1 MRTAGGDANGR
12 QQVKSGSHQSQDRQH
27 TRGFLPAFDG
37 VSVADMNMF
46 RSITLAAG
54 AFAAALFLSSP
65 AGAQALSKGNV
76 QLADSVVAVVNNDVI
91 TQRELEDRTGLITR
105 RLQQQN
111 APVPPA
117 AQLQRQVLD
126 QMVLE
131 RIQLQKAKEDNITV
145 DDATVKRTLERLAQQ
160 NQMTLDV
167 YRARIEAQGVPWST
181 FTRDARTELTLSK
194 LREKEVDSKVL
205 VSDAEV
211 ANYVAS
217 QRGPNASQTSDLR
230 LQHIMFKVPPDAPQA
245 DIDAIQAK
253 AEAVLKQ
260 AQAGDDFTKLAQ
272 ANSQDTDAAKGGDL
286 GFRTQSSLP
295 AGIVTSVSTL
305 RPGQVVPQLIRTT
318 GGFEVIKLVERRSG
332 QGTAADAPK
341 LVQTHVR
348 HILLRVS
355 DGMSESAARQKLL
368 DIKREVLAGGD
379 FANFA
384 RTYSQDGS
392 ASQGGDLGWIS
403 PGETV
408 PEFERTMNNLKDGD
422 VSDPVRSE
430 YGYHLIQVLGRR
442 EAEGSAT
449 EQLNIARQ
457 AIGQRKAE
465 QAYSDWLRELRDTA
479 YVQYKGVAGQQE
491 Q

>member
-1 MRTAGGDANGR
+1 
-12 QQVKSGSHQSQDRQH
+12 
-27 TRGFLPAFDG
+27 
-37 VSVADMNMF
+37 MNMF
-46 RSITLAAG
+46 RSTAIAAG
-54 AFAAALFLSSP
+54 VLAGALILSSP
-65 AGAQALSKGNV
+65 AGAQALSNRNAQV
-76 QLADSVVAVVNNDVI
+76 ADSVVAVVNDGVI
-91 TQRELEDRTGLITR
+91 TQRELQDRTTLIVK

-117 AQLQRQVLD
+117 DQMQRQVLD

-131 RIQLQKAKEDNITV
+131 RIQLQKAKEDGIAI
-145 DDATVKRTLERLAQQ
+145 DDATVNRTLARLAQQ

-167 YRARIEAQGVPWST
+167 YRSRIEAQGVPWST

-194 LREKEVDSKVL
+194 LREKEVDSKIT
-205 VSDAEV
+205 VSDGEV
-211 ANYVAS
+211 ANYIAS
-217 QRGPNASQTSDLR
+217 QRGPGARNTSDLR
-230 LQHIMFKVPPDAPQA
+230 LQHIMFKLPSDAPQGEVAKVQAQA
-245 DIDAIQAK
+245 D
-253 AEAVLKQ
+253 AVLKQ
-260 AQAGDDFTKLAQ
+260 AQGGEDFAKLAKQ
-272 ANSQDTDAAKGGDL
+272 NSQDTDASKGGDL
-286 GFRTQSSLP
+286 GFRTPGTLP
-295 AGIVTSVSTL
+295 AGIVNAVSTL
-305 RPGQVVPQLIRTT
+305 RPGQVVPTLLRTD
-318 GGFEVIKLVERRSG
+318 GGFEIIKLVDRRAS

-355 DGMSESAARQKLL
+355 DGMSEQAARQKLL
-368 DIKREVLAGGD
+368 DIKQQVASGGD

-408 PEFERTMNNLKDGD
+408 PEFERAMNNLQDGA

-442 EAEGSAT
+442 EAEGSASQ
-449 EQLNIARQ
+449 QLDIARQ

-479 YVQYKGVAGQQE
+479 YVQYKGIAALPQ
-491 Q
+491 

>member
-1 MRTAGGDANGR
+1 MQHIQAGHER
-12 QQVKSGSHQSQDRQH
+12 VK
-27 TRGFLPAFDG
+27 PVFDG
-37 VSVADMNMF
+37 VSVANVNMF
-46 RSITLAAG
+46 RSTAIAAG
-54 AFAAALFLSSP
+54 VLAGALILSSP
-65 AGAQALSKGNV
+65 AGAQALSNRNAQV
-76 QLADSVVAVVNNDVI
+76 ADSVVAVVNDGVI
-91 TQRELEDRTGLITR
+91 TQRELQERTALIAK

-117 AQLQRQVLD
+117 DQMQRQVLD

-131 RIQLQKAKEDNITV
+131 RIQLQKAKEDGIAI
-145 DDATVKRTLERLAQQ
+145 DDATVNRTLARLAQQ

-167 YRARIEAQGVPWST
+167 YRSRIEAQGVPWST

-194 LREKEVDSKVL
+194 LREKEVDSKIT
-205 VSDAEV
+205 VSDGEV
-211 ANYVAS
+211 ANYIAS
-217 QRGPNASQTSDLR
+217 QRGPGARNTSDLR
-230 LQHIMFKVPPDAPQA
+230 LQHIMFKLPSDAPQGEVAKVQAQA
-245 DIDAIQAK
+245 D
-253 AEAVLKQ
+253 AVLKQ
-260 AQAGDDFTKLAQ
+260 AQGGEDFAKLAKQ
-272 ANSQDTDAAKGGDL
+272 NSQDTDASKGGDL
-286 GFRTQSSLP
+286 GFRTPGTLP
-295 AGIVTSVSTL
+295 AGIVNAVSTL
-305 RPGQVVPQLIRTT
+305 RPGQVVPTLLRTD
-318 GGFEVIKLVERRSG
+318 GGFEIIKLVDRRAS

-355 DGMSESAARQKLL
+355 DGMSEQAARQKLL
-368 DIKREVLAGGD
+368 DIKQQVASGGD

-408 PEFERTMNNLKDGD
+408 PEFERAMNNLQDGA

-442 EAEGSAT
+442 EAEGSASQ
-449 EQLNIARQ
+449 QLDIARQ

-479 YVQYKGVAGQQE
+479 YVQYKGIAALPQ
-491 Q
+491 

>member
-1 MRTAGGDANGR
+1 
-12 QQVKSGSHQSQDRQH
+12 
-27 TRGFLPAFDG
+27 
-37 VSVADMNMF
+37 MF
-46 RSITLAAG
+46 RSTTLAAG
-54 AFAAALFLSSP
+54 ALAAALFLSSP

-76 QLADSVVAVVNNDVI
+76 QLADSVVAIVNNDVI
-91 TQRELEDRTGLITR
+91 TQRELLDRTGLITR

-111 APVPPA
+111 APLPPA
-117 AQLQRQVLD
+117 PQLQRQVLD
-126 QMVLE
+126 QMVIE
-131 RIQLQKAKEDNITV
+131 RVQLQKAKEDGINV
-145 DDATVKRTLERLAQQ
+145 DDASVKRTLERLAQQ

-167 YRARIEAQGVPWST
+167 YRSRIEAQGVPWAT

-194 LREKEVDSKVL
+194 LREKEVDSKVT

-217 QRGPNASQTSDLR
+217 QRGPSARNSSDLR
-230 LQHIMFKVPPDAPQA
+230 LQHIMFKVPANASQA
-245 DIDAIQAK
+245 DLAAVQAK
-253 AEAVLKQ
+253 AEGVLKE
-260 AQAGDDFTKLAQ
+260 AQGGEDFAKLAKQ
-272 ANSQDTDAAKGGDL
+272 NSQDTDAPKGGDL
-286 GFRTQSSLP
+286 GFRTQGSLP
-295 AGIVTSVSTL
+295 AGIVTAVAAL
-305 RPGQVVPQLIRTT
+305 RPGQVVPQLIRTD
-318 GGFEVIKLVERRSG
+318 GGFEVIKLVERRTG

-355 DGMSESAARQKLL
+355 DGMSESAARQKLV
-368 DIKREVLAGGD
+368 DIKRDVQGGGD

-442 EAEGSAT
+442 EAEGSAAQ
-449 EQLNIARQ
+449 QLDIARQ

-479 YVQYKGVAGQQE
+479 YVQYKGIAAQTDQ
-491 Q
+491 

>member
-1 MRTAGGDANGR
+1 
-12 QQVKSGSHQSQDRQH
+12 
-27 TRGFLPAFDG
+27 
-37 VSVADMNMF
+37 MF
-46 RSITLAAG
+46 RSTAIAAG
-54 AFAAALFLSSP
+54 VLAGALILSSP
-65 AGAQALSKGNV
+65 AGAQALSNRNAQV
-76 QLADSVVAVVNNDVI
+76 ADSVVAVVNDGVI
-91 TQRELEDRTGLITR
+91 TQRELQERTALIAK

-117 AQLQRQVLD
+117 DQMQRQVLD

-131 RIQLQKAKEDNITV
+131 RIQLQKAKEDGITI
-145 DDATVKRTLERLAQQ
+145 DDATVNRTLARLAQQ

-167 YRARIEAQGVPWST
+167 YRSRIEAQGVPWST

-194 LREKEVDSKVL
+194 LREKEVDSKIT
-205 VSDAEV
+205 VSDGEV
-211 ANYVAS
+211 ANYIAS
-217 QRGPNASQTSDLR
+217 QRGPGARNTSDLR
-230 LQHIMFKVPPDAPQA
+230 LQHIMFKLPADAPQGEVAKVQAQA
-245 DIDAIQAK
+245 D
-253 AEAVLKQ
+253 AVLKQ
-260 AQAGDDFTKLAQ
+260 AQGGEDFEKLAKQ
-272 ANSQDTDAAKGGDL
+272 NSQDTDASKGGDL
-286 GFRTQSSLP
+286 GFRTPGTLP
-295 AGIVTSVSTL
+295 AGIVNAVSTL
-305 RPGQVVPQLIRTT
+305 RPGQVVPTLLRTD
-318 GGFEVIKLVERRSG
+318 GGFEIIKLVDRRAS

-355 DGMSESAARQKLL
+355 DGMSEQAARQKLL
-368 DIKREVLAGGD
+368 DIKQQVASGGD

-408 PEFERTMNNLKDGD
+408 PEFERAMNNLQDGA

-442 EAEGSAT
+442 EAEGSASQ
-449 EQLNIARQ
+449 QLDIARQ

-479 YVQYKGVAGQQE
+479 YVQYKGIAALPQ
-491 Q
+491 

>member
-1 MRTAGGDANGR
+1 MAN
-12 QQVKSGSHQSQDRQH
+12 V
-27 TRGFLPAFDG
+27 
-37 VSVADMNMF
+37 NMF
-46 RSITLAAG
+46 RSTAIAAG
-54 AFAAALFLSSP
+54 VLAGALILSSP
-65 AGAQALSKGNV
+65 AGAQALSNRNAQV
-76 QLADSVVAVVNNDVI
+76 ADSVVAVVNDGVI
-91 TQRELEDRTGLITR
+91 TQRELQERTALIAK

-117 AQLQRQVLD
+117 DQMQRQVLD

-131 RIQLQKAKEDNITV
+131 RIQLQKAKEDGITI
-145 DDATVKRTLERLAQQ
+145 DDATVNRTLARLAQQ

-167 YRARIEAQGVPWST
+167 YRSRIEAQGVPWST

-194 LREKEVDSKVL
+194 LREKEVDSKIT
-205 VSDAEV
+205 VSDGEV
-211 ANYVAS
+211 ANYIAS
-217 QRGPNASQTSDLR
+217 QRGPGARNTSDLR
-230 LQHIMFKVPPDAPQA
+230 LQHIMFKLPADAPQGEVAKVQAQA
-245 DIDAIQAK
+245 D
-253 AEAVLKQ
+253 AVLKQ
-260 AQAGDDFTKLAQ
+260 AQGGEDFEKLAKQ
-272 ANSQDTDAAKGGDL
+272 NSQDTDASKGGDL
-286 GFRTQSSLP
+286 GFRTPGTLP
-295 AGIVTSVSTL
+295 AGIVNAVSTL
-305 RPGQVVPQLIRTT
+305 RPGQIVPTLLRTD
-318 GGFEVIKLVERRSG
+318 GGFEIIKLVDRRAS

-355 DGMSESAARQKLL
+355 DGMSEQAARQKLL
-368 DIKREVLAGGD
+368 DIKQQVASGGD

-408 PEFERTMNNLKDGD
+408 PEFERAMNNLQDGA

-442 EAEGSAT
+442 EAEGSASQ
-449 EQLNIARQ
+449 QLDIARQ

-479 YVQYKGVAGQQE
+479 YVQYKGIAALPQ
-491 Q
+491 

>member
-1 MRTAGGDANGR
+1 MAN
-12 QQVKSGSHQSQDRQH
+12 V
-27 TRGFLPAFDG
+27 
-37 VSVADMNMF
+37 NMF
-46 RSITLAAG
+46 RSTAIAAG
-54 AFAAALFLSSP
+54 VLAAALILSSP
-65 AGAQALSKGNV
+65 AGAQALSNRNAQV
-76 QLADSVVAVVNNDVI
+76 ADSVVAVVNDGVI
-91 TQRELEDRTGLITR
+91 TQRELQDRTALIAK

-117 AQLQRQVLD
+117 DQMQRQVLD

-131 RIQLQKAKEDNITV
+131 RIQLQKAKEDGIV
-145 DDATVKRTLERLAQQ
+145 IDDATVNRTLARLAQQ

-167 YRARIEAQGVPWST
+167 YRSRIEAQGVPWST

-194 LREKEVDSKVL
+194 LREKEVDSKIT
-205 VSDAEV
+205 VSDGEV
-211 ANYVAS
+211 ANYIAS
-217 QRGPNASQTSDLR
+217 QRGPGARNTSDLR
-230 LQHIMFKVPPDAPQA
+230 LQHIMFKLPSDAPQSE
-245 DIDAIQAK
+245 ITKIQAQ
-253 AEAVLKQ
+253 ADAVLKQ
-260 AQAGDDFTKLAQ
+260 AQAGDDFEKLAKQ
-272 ANSQDTDAAKGGDL
+272 NSQDTDASKGGDL
-286 GFRTQSSLP
+286 GFRTPGTLP
-295 AGIVTSVSTL
+295 AGIVSAVSTL
-305 RPGQVVPQLIRTT
+305 RPGQVVPTLLRTE
-318 GGFEVIKLVERRSG
+318 GGFEIIKLVDRRAS

-355 DGMSESAARQKLL
+355 DGMSEQTARQKLL
-368 DIKREVLAGGD
+368 DIKQQVASGGD

-408 PEFERTMNNLKDGD
+408 PEFERAMNNLQDGA

-442 EAEGSAT
+442 EAEGSASQ
-449 EQLNIARQ
+449 QLDIARQ

-479 YVQYKGVAGQQE
+479 YVQYKGIAAQAQ
-491 Q
+491 

>member
-1 MRTAGGDANGR
+1 MAN
-12 QQVKSGSHQSQDRQH
+12 V
-27 TRGFLPAFDG
+27 
-37 VSVADMNMF
+37 NMF
-46 RSITLAAG
+46 RSTVVATSVI
-54 AFAAALFLSSP
+54 AAALILSSP
-65 AGAQALSKGNV
+65 AGAQALSNGSSAQV
-76 QLADSVVAVVNNDVI
+76 TDSVVAIVNDGVI
-91 TQRELEDRTGLITR
+91 TRRELEDRSRLIAQ

-117 AQLQRQVLD
+117 EQLQQQVLD

-131 RIQLQKAKEDNITV
+131 RIQLQRAKEDNIVV
-145 DDATVKRTLERLAQQ
+145 DDATVNRTLERLAQQ

-167 YRARIEAQGVPWST
+167 YRSRIEAQGVPWAT

-194 LREKEVDSKVL
+194 LREKEVDSKIT
-205 VSDAEV
+205 VSDGEV
-211 ANYVAS
+211 ANYIAS
-217 QRGPNASQTSDLR
+217 QRGPGARNSSDLH
-230 LQHIMFKVPPDAPQA
+230 LQHIMFKLPSDASSADVAKVQAQA
-245 DIDAIQAK
+245 D
-253 AEAVLKQ
+253 AVLKQ
-260 AQAGDDFTKLAQ
+260 AQNGDDFAKLARQ
-272 ANSQDTDAAKGGDL
+272 NSQDTDAGKGGDL
-286 GFRTQSSLP
+286 GFRTPGTLP
-295 AGIVTSVSTL
+295 AGIVSAVATL
-305 RPGQVVPQLIRTT
+305 RPGQVVPTLLRTD
-318 GGFEVIKLVERRSG
+318 GGFEIVKLVERRAS

-355 DGMSESAARQKLL
+355 DGMSEQSARQKLL
-368 DIKREVLAGGD
+368 DIKQQVLSGGD

-408 PEFERTMNNLKDGD
+408 PEFERAMNSLQDD
-422 VSDPVRSE
+422 AVSDPVRSE

-442 EAEGSAT
+442 DAEGSAT
-449 EQLNIARQ
+449 QQLDIARQ

-479 YVQYKGVAGQQE
+479 YVQYKGIAAQAQQ
-491 Q
+491 

>member
-1 MRTAGGDANGR
+1 
-12 QQVKSGSHQSQDRQH
+12 
-27 TRGFLPAFDG
+27 
-37 VSVADMNMF
+37 VSNMNKF
-46 RSITLAAG
+46 KWTT
-54 AFAAALFLSSP
+54 FAASACAAAFLTGP
-65 AGAQALSKGNV
+65 VAHAQALSKSDGA
-76 QLADSVVAVVNNDVI
+76 QIADSVVAVVNNDVI
-91 TQRELEDRTGLITR
+91 TERELNDRSNLIVR

-131 RIQLQKAKEDNITV
+131 RIQLQKAKEDNIAIDAPTV
-145 DDATVKRTLERLAQQ
+145 QRTLERLAQQ

-167 YRARIEAQGVPWST
+167 YRARIEAQGVPWDT
-181 FTRDARTELTLSK
+181 FQRDARTELTLSK
-194 LREKEVDSKVL
+194 LREKEVDSKIT

-217 QRGPNASQTSDLR
+217 QRGPNAGGGNDLH
-230 LQHIMFKVPPDAPQA
+230 LQHIMFKVPDNASQA
-245 DIDAIQAK
+245 DIAAIQAK
-253 AEAVLKQ
+253 AEAVLKD
-260 AQAGDDFTKLAQ
+260 AQSGSDFAKLAK
-272 ANSQDTDAAKGGDL
+272 NNTQDSDAAKGGDL
-286 GFRTQSSLP
+286 GFRTQASLPTPIVTAVSSL
-295 AGIVTSVSTL
+295 
-305 RPGQVVPQLIRTT
+305 RPNQVNPQLIRTA
-318 GGFEVIKLVERRSG
+318 GGFEIIKLVERRTG
-332 QGTAADAPK
+332 QGQAADAPK

-348 HILLRVS
+348 HILLRVT
-355 DGMSESAARQKLL
+355 DGTSEPAARQKLL
-368 DIKREVLAGGD
+368 EIKADVAKGGD
-379 FANFA
+379 FGNYA
-384 RTYSQDGS
+384 RTYSSDGS

-408 PEFERTMNNLKDGD
+408 PEFERAMNNLKDGE

-442 EAEGSAT
+442 EAEGSVQQ
-449 EQLNIARQ
+449 QLDLARQ

-479 YVQYKGVAGQQE
+479 YVQYKGAAAQQALN

>member
-1 MRTAGGDANGR
+1 MIKLKCA
-12 QQVKSGSHQSQDRQH
+12 
-27 TRGFLPAFDG
+27 
-37 VSVADMNMF
+37 MF
-46 RSITLAAG
+46 AAG
-54 AFAAALFLSSP
+54 VFAAALL
-65 AGAQALSKGNV
+65 AGPVAHAQALSKGNGNAQV
-76 QLADSVVAVVNNDVI
+76 ADSVVAVVNSDVI

-111 APVPPA
+111 APLPPPP
-117 AQLQRQVLD
+117 QLQRQVLD

-131 RIQLQKAKEDNITV
+131 RVQLQKAKEDGIAI
-145 DDATVKRTLERLAQQ
+145 DDAAVNRTLERLAQQ

-194 LREKEVDSKVL
+194 LREKEVDSKIT

-211 ANYVAS
+211 ANYIAS
-217 QRGPNASQTSDLR
+217 QRGPNAKQSNDLH
-230 LQHIMFKVPPDAPQA
+230 LQHIMFKVPANASPA
-245 DIDAIQAK
+245 DIAAIQAK

-260 AQAGDDFTKLAQ
+260 AQGSEDFSKLAKQ
-272 ANSQDTDAAKGGDL
+272 YSEDTDAAKGGDL
-286 GFRTQSSLP
+286 GFRTQGSLP
-295 AGIVTSVSTL
+295 AGIVTSVATL
-305 RPGQVVPQLIRTT
+305 RPGQVVPQLIRTD
-318 GGFEVIKLVERRSG
+318 GGFEIIKLVERRTG

-368 DIKREVLAGGD
+368 DIKRDVLGGGD

-408 PEFERTMNNLKDGD
+408 PEFERAMNNLKDGQ

-442 EAEGSAT
+442 EAEGSGT
-449 EQLNIARQ
+449 QQLDIARQ

-479 YVQYKGVAGQQE
+479 YVQYKGVAAQQALN